1 MGIVVTVV
9 MLLGLTILR
18 PTPWSDE
25 GEQVMGLRMTRATF
39 VLLLVLGLWNVFWHG
54 INNMDDFWGWAALGS
69 GIVMLLSARIIFL
82 EHLSLRDGFGPV
94 NTSFRTAVVGFLSV
108 FFLLYAVTIVQINM
122 GLPILG
128 RG

>member
-1 MGIVVTVV
+1 MGVVVTVV

-25 GEQVMGLRMTRATF
+25 GEQVMGVRMTRATF

-82 EHLSLRDGFGPV
+82 EHLSLRDGFGSV

-128 RG
+128 

>member
-1 MGIVVTVV
+1 MGIVVTIV

>member
-25 GEQVMGLRMTRATF
+25 GEQVMGVRMTRATF

-82 EHLSLRDGFGPV
+82 EHLSLRDGFGSV

-128 RG
+128 

>member
-25 GEQVMGLRMTRATF
+25 GEQVMGVRMTRATF